1 MSIKVI
7 FEGSCCADCLTT
19 IANGECYDAHGN
31 DIGLEQSQAI
41 ARRWPSPQQTVVGD
55 EVTDFSWRDCDA
67 CGSRLGGSRHA
78 FTVLSE

>member
-19 IANGECYDAHGN
+19 IAMANATTHGN
-31 DIGLEQSQAI
+31 DIGLERSQAI